1 MAEKTDKTRLRR
13 LPERG
18 SYDEATIYG
27 ILDAMP
33 MCHVAYLYDGKP
45 AIVPTL
51 QWREDN
57 RVYWHGSTGANS
69 NLHGADTEVCM
80 NVCIFDGLV
89 LARSAFFHSANYR
102 SATIFGEAQAITDH
116 AAKEQHLK
124 TFLEALYP
132 GRWGKLRPVTAKEVR
147 ATSVL
152 SLEISEAS
160 AKARSG
166 PPGDEEE
173 DYGVNV
179 WAGVLPITQRIG
191 VAEPDARIL
200 DGVEVPAYL
209 QQRTLG

>member
-1 MAEKTDKTRLRR
+1 MVEQTARTKLNRLAERA
-13 LPERG
+13 
-18 SYDEATIYG
+18 SYDEATIYK

-33 MCHVAYLYDGKP
+33 MCHVAYQYDGKP

-69 NLHGADTEVCM
+69 NLHGPKHEVCM

-89 LARSAFFHSANYR
+89 LARSAFFHSANFR
-102 SATIFGEAQAITDH
+102 SVTIFGVPDPVSDH
-116 AAKEQHLK
+116 EEKEQKLK
-124 TFLEALYP
+124 NFVESLYP
-132 GRWGKLRPVTAKEVR
+132 GRWDKLRPVKAKEIR
-147 ATSVL
+147 ATSIL

-173 DYGVNV
+173 DYGVEV
-179 WAGVLPITQRIG
+179 WAGVLPIQQSIG
-191 VAEPDARIL
+191 AAIPDTRMIA
-200 DGVEVPAYL
+200 GVEAPSYL
-209 QQRTLG
+209 NERTFD